1 MKQYPVNCAA
11 LPNMTSCVQT
21 DLLVDQVTDTPGH
34 VYPCRSAVGI
44 VGDNCGARSPPWTI
58 VRILSNACSHVHL
71 CVNVYCER
79 LGGAETFLS
88 ICAPAT
94 QILTPPHH
102 TIANSE
108 VRLFNPIS
116 AF

>member
-1 MKQYPVNCAA
+1 MQI
-11 LPNMTSCVQT
+11 
-21 DLLVDQVTDTPGH
+21 
-34 VYPCRSAVGI
+34 SAVGI
-44 VGDNCGARSPPWTI
+44 VGDNCGARPPPWTI

-71 CVNVYCER
+71 CVNVYCAR
-79 LGGAETFLS
+79 LAGAETFLS
-88 ICAPAT
+88 TCAPAA